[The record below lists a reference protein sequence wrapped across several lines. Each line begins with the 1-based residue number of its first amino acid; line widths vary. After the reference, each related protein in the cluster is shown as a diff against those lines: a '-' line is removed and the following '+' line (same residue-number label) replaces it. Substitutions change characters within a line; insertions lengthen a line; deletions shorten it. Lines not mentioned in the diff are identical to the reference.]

1 MINSLVS
8 KVFGTQNERDVKRL
22 LPNMQAITAL
32 EPEMQKLSDEQLR
45 AKTADFR
52 KLVAERLGKLPEE
65 PDAGSDR

>member
-1 MINSLVS
+1 
-8 KVFGTQNERDVKRL
+8 
-22 LPNMQAITAL
+22 MQAITAL

-65 PDAGSDR
+65 PDAGSDRAKALAN